1 MGSTDRIHRSPVAGS
16 VDIRKV
22 VLGIPNIII
31 KICNN
36 VIAQIGRNTFLI
48 ILLFLFIKQIELIHP
63 FSFAFQ

>member
-36 VIAQIGRNTFLI
+36 VIAQIGRAGGHSADWFVSS
-48 ILLFLFIKQIELIHP
+48 ILTRYY
-63 FSFAFQ
+63 